1 MGNGKSATKCELD
14 IRNIYGDASNIP
26 ADLSVHWVSR
36 VVKKIISTNA
46 FFSWVFSSQSATAA
60 VGFFL
65 LFDPF
70 LMHQCQFESSD
81 S

>member
-1 MGNGKSATKCELD
+1 
-14 IRNIYGDASNIP
+14 
-26 ADLSVHWVSR
+26 
-36 VVKKIISTNA
+36 
-46 FFSWVFSSQSATAA
+46 VFSSQSATAA